1 MKRSRM
7 KTLCFAS
14 FVCALATGSSACA
27 NREHIR
33 DDYGQHVRAFQ
44 TKQRVYAHAA
54 TGTPNGLDSEES
66 AAIHKSYRSGLSG
79 ANAGGGRDDSRVLIL
94 GEQSNAGRKE

>member
-1 MKRSRM
+1 MKRSRI

-14 FVCALATGSSACA
+14 LLCGLASFSSACA
-27 NREHIR
+27 DREHIR
-33 DDYGQHVRAFQ
+33 DDYGQRVRAFQ
-44 TKQRVYAHAA
+44 AKQRVYARAA
-54 TGTPNGLDSEES
+54 SGSLNGLDSEES

-79 ANAGGGRDDSRVLIL
+79 ASAGGGRDDSRVLIL